1 MRHAWRAL
9 RSRVPRRAPNLVHS
23 TQCPPQACCTA
34 LGTQGALQ
42 RFLCCISRRDWAT
55 KSLASM
61 RALGAAL
68 SSYALICDRAYARV
82 ELNPVRGRLGLPLRP
97 TYRRITTTSTF
108 PAAGLVKKDTSLRAE
123 RGRAAK
129 LRAATTRVRPQDSPE
144 SQSYAAS
151 HISATPAA
159 APRARSAGTLDS
171 PSFRRAPQRD
181 ETPRAEGAPPDAR
194 RSARRQR
201 ARAATHRERHQ

>member
-1 MRHAWRAL
+1 MLAPCVARVALARPATGSKSSALYAVPSPSLLYSPGHAGSVAAFSL
-9 RSRVPRRAPNLVHS
+9 LYIS
-23 TQCPPQACCTA
+23 TRLGYQIARFYASFGCCTEY
-34 LGTQGALQ
+34 
-42 RFLCCISRRDWAT
+42 
-55 KSLASM
+55 M
-61 RALGAAL
+61 R
-68 SSYALICDRAYARV
+68 SSVTELMLV

-181 ETPRAEGAPPDAR
+181 ATPRAERAPPNAR

-201 ARAATHRERHQ
+201 ARAATHRERHR